1 MTDPLFD
8 TSDGN
13 TPIDEEEAEGLR
25 LSWVRTRGDLNE
37 AEAANILR
45 ARRMSRSPSLDDVLD
60 DLWLRR
66 LHQRMFGDVW
76 SWAGTYR
83 RSSRNI
89 GIDWTEIPAAV
100 RVLVEDCRTWISL
113 VDIEVAVARFHHR
126 LVAIH
131 PFPNGN
137 GRHSRA
143 AADYLSRALDVPPPT
158 WGARTFEATTDLRA
172 AYLRALRAPDR
183 DPDDLGP
190 LVDFIW
196 SYPALGPTEAR

>member
-1 MTDPLFD
+1 MIDPLFD

-13 TPIDEEEAEGLR
+13 TPVGEDEARGLR

-37 AEAANILR
+37 AEAANILE
-45 ARRMSRSPSLDDVLD
+45 ALRMIRPASTDEVLD

-66 LHQRMFGDVW
+66 LHRRMFGDVW

-83 RSSRNI
+83 LSDRNI
-89 GIDWTEIPAAV
+89 GVDWKLVPAAV
-100 RVLVEDCRTWISL
+100 RALVEDCRSWLASDDTG
-113 VDIEVAVARFHHR
+113 EPFARFHHR

-143 AADYLSRALDVPPPT
+143 AADLLCRASAMRRPS
-158 WGARTFEATTDLRA
+158 WGAGTYADEAALRA
-172 AYLRALRAPDR
+172 AYLGTLRAVDR

-190 LVDFIW
+190 LLAFMW
-196 SYPALGPTEAR
+196 S

>member
-1 MTDPLFD
+1 MTDPLFH

-13 TPIDEEEAEGLR
+13 TPIDEDEAEGLR

-37 AEAANILR
+37 AEAANILE
-45 ARRMSRSPSLDDVLD
+45 ARRIIRSPSVDDVLD

-76 SWAGTYR
+76 TWAGTYR
-83 RSSRNI
+83 RSGRNI
-89 GIDWTEIPAAV
+89 GIDWTEIPVAV
-100 RVLVEDCRTWISL
+100 RVLVEDCRTW
-113 VDIEVAVARFHHR
+113 VALDDTGVPVARFHHR

-143 AADYLSRALDVPPPT
+143 AADHLCRALGLRPPT
-158 WGARTFEATTDLRA
+158 WGARTFGANAELRE
-172 AYLRALRAPDR
+172 AYLRALRSADR
-183 DPDDLGP
+183 DPDDLSP

-196 SYPALGPTEAR
+196 S